1 MLVEPAGGLLA
12 VLPFVNPSS
21 GRRLLKVVGQM
32 LEAPDK
38 HRHTQIVMLH
48 LHTRTGRV
56 LLEMEA
62 SVLGTHPKAFV
73 VMTGCE
79 VNSALAGLIACES
92 LISESEIAPEA
103 STDILQHEEGFELPD
118 SLPIALDDMKRLVE
132 RGVVPGPME
141 PSSRRNDDAD
151 GDDEKS
157 ESAAATVISS
167 ITTAPTTS
175 ARTILRREDGSIS
188 VDREDGSNNEGNRDR
203 GSIDGISVETPVSS
217 ITMSTLVGDSVDDR
231 GRDPLVIVAAAR
243 GGFTG
248 ESSWTSDS
256 RMEMSHPRQ

>member
-103 STDILQHEEGFELPD
+103 STDILPHEEGFELPD
-118 SLPIALDDMKRLVE
+118 SLPIALNDMKRLVE
-132 RGVVPGPME
+132 RGLVAGPME
-141 PSSRRNDDAD
+141 PSPRRNSAAD

-175 ARTILRREDGSIS
+175 ERERKREREGESDGRSALA
-188 VDREDGSNNEGNRDR
+188 EGNCDCD
-203 GSIDGISVETPVSS
+203 SIDGISVETPVSS
-217 ITMSTLVGDSVDDR
+217 ITMSTLVGDSVVDHI
-231 GRDPLVIVAAAR
+231 RDPIVIVAAA
-243 GGFTG
+243 GAGFTG
-248 ESSWTSDS
+248 E
-256 RMEMSHPRQ
+256 